1 MIVLDIGRR
10 DLQGKLQEIL
20 LVIFDLERGLRREVK
35 VFLVV
40 LIMLYQ
46 MKRQLGR

>member
-1 MIVLDIGRR
+1 M
-10 DLQGKLQEIL
+10 
-20 LVIFDLERGLRREVK
+20 IFDLERGLREVK

-46 MKRQLGR
+46 IKRQLDWVVN